1 MTDEHAHL
9 PSSSRRRLLAGAA
22 VTAAAAVPTLWA
34 GSSSFARDDGGG
46 PAGHDQLPGSS
57 TAGQG
62 HLTHGDHAGFP
73 SGSVPPDRAGF
84 DPTAILRDFDRGRVT
99 TLADGRTL
107 REWDIYAVDMDV
119 EIAPGIVFPAWT
131 YNGRIP
137 GPTLWAEEGDLLR
150 VHFTNAGSHPHTLH
164 FHGIH
169 TAEMDGMPG
178 IGAGNILPGLST
190 TYEFD
195 AKPFGTHLYHCH
207 TSPLAAH
214 IAKGL
219 YGAFLIE
226 PKAGRA
232 PADDEMVMVMN
243 GYNTDG
249 GDDNEFY
256 SVNGL
261 PFHFMD
267 HPVQVKKDALV
278 RIHVINVL
286 EYDPVNS
293 FHLHANFFHYYPTG
307 TMLTPSE
314 YTDTISQV
322 QGQRGMLEVR
332 FPYVGRYMFHAH
344 KTEFAE
350 LGWMGFFEVTE

>member
-1 MTDEHAHL
+1 MSDERTHP
-9 PSSSRRRLLAGAA
+9 PSSSRRHLLKGAA

-34 GSSSFARDDGGG
+34 ASSSSAQDGAGG
-46 PAGHDQLPGSS
+46 HAGHQQNPGSS
-57 TAGQG
+57 RSVTG
-62 HLTHGDHAGFP
+62 HTTHDGHAGFP
-73 SGSVPPDRAGF
+73 DGSVPPERAGF
-84 DPTAILRDFDRGRVT
+84 DPTAILRDFDRGTVSTMR
-99 TLADGRTL
+99 DGRTL
-107 REWDIYAVDMDV
+107 RQWDIYAVDMDI

-131 YNGRIP
+131 YDGRVP

-150 VHFTNAGSHPHTLH
+150 VNFTNGGSHPHTMH

-178 IGAGNILPGLST
+178 IGPGNIMPGFST

-195 AKPFGTHLYHCH
+195 ATPFGTHLYHCH
-207 TSPLAAH
+207 TSPLASH

-261 PFHFMD
+261 PFHFME
-267 HPVQVKKDALV
+267 HPVQVTKDALV
-278 RIHVINVL
+278 RIHLINVL
-286 EYDPVNS
+286 EYDPINS

-314 YTDTISQV
+314 FTDTISQV

-332 FPYVGRYMFHAH
+332 FPYVGKYMFHAH

-350 LGWMGFFEVTE
+350 LGWIGFFEVTE